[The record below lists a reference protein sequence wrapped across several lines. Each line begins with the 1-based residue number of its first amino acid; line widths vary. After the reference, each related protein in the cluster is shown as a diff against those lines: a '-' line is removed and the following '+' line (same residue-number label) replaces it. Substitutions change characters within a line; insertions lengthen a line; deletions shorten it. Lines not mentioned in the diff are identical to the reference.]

1 MARPSRKRKRGKR
14 TVAVKFVLTQCFL
27 PQPTCLEQGPPLLE
41 CWRATAACDDA
52 RRPSATRQPGHR
64 GPPTPRGQEARTG
77 LAPRGS
83 AAGRAASALAPARP
97 ARKSLA
103 APVQRLSG
111 SHRREE
117 EEDWRP
123 QCHIQ
128 NEYPTKE
135 GWEKESWKCSAMG
148 AAKVSE

>member
-83 AAGRAASALAPARP
+83 AAGRAASALAPARDGTLR
-97 ARKSLA
+97 ARQA
-103 APVQRLSG
+103 CA
-111 SHRREE
+111 
-117 EEDWRP
+117 
-123 QCHIQ
+123 
-128 NEYPTKE
+128 
-135 GWEKESWKCSAMG
+135 
-148 AAKVSE
+148 

>member
-111 SHRREE
+111 SH
-117 EEDWRP
+117 
-123 QCHIQ
+123 
-128 NEYPTKE
+128 
-135 GWEKESWKCSAMG
+135 SAMG

>member
-97 ARKSLA
+97 ARKQKGCIA
-103 APVQRLSG
+103 QREG
-111 SHRREE
+111 SVIGPGHR
-117 EEDWRP
+117 
-123 QCHIQ
+123 I
-128 NEYPTKE
+128 
-135 GWEKESWKCSAMG
+135 ESERASRRSPSDGTLRARQACA
-148 AAKVSE
+148 

>member
-77 LAPRGS
+77 LAPRVM
-83 AAGRAASALAPARP
+83 APCAPARR
-97 ARKSLA
+97 ALEAGGTTGHLRR
-103 APVQRLSG
+103 AP
-111 SHRREE
+111 
-117 EEDWRP
+117 P
-123 QCHIQ
+123 QAHQ
-128 NEYPTKE
+128 TDD
-135 GWEKESWKCSAMG
+135 
-148 AAKVSE
+148 